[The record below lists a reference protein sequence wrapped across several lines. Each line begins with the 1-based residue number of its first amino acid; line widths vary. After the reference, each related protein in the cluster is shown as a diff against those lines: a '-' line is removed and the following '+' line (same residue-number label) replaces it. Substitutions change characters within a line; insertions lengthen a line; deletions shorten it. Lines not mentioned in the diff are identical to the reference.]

1 MEIKLVKIDEEER
14 SKGGGF
20 MKGVEKRWE
29 LEFPEQASVSMLD
42 LRNNASPFQKE
53 SEVRNLILVRYRNER
68 DRKKD
73 KVYQDP
79 SNHQIAFE
87 HKY

>member
-1 MEIKLVKIDEEER
+1 MH
-14 SKGGGF
+14 
-20 MKGVEKRWE
+20 
-29 LEFPEQASVSMLD
+29 D
-42 LRNNASPFQKE
+42 LRNNASPFQKK

-68 DRKKD
+68 ERKKD

-79 SNHQIAFE
+79 SNHQIAFK

>member
-1 MEIKLVKIDEEER
+1 MH
-14 SKGGGF
+14 
-20 MKGVEKRWE
+20 
-29 LEFPEQASVSMLD
+29 D
-42 LRNNASPFQKE
+42 LRNNASPFQKK

-68 DRKKD
+68 DQKKD

-87 HKY
+87 HKYWRIQNDRVLKANGLINENDNGQ